1 MDPSAIDGRSARAL
15 RTREAIVD
23 ALLALIDDGE
33 LKPPAPR
40 IAQRAGVSLRS
51 IYQHFDDLEALF
63 AAAHQRYTDRLLAMI
78 EEIPGEG
85 PLDERLDRF
94 VAQRARILEAVTPAR
109 RAALLQEPFSQR
121 LREGRDRIYQVG
133 VLEVKRVFRAELD
146 ALGRDEGDDMLA
158 AVSMASS
165 WEAWDQLRLGGLDP
179 EGAHRVMRMMLAAL
193 LGGTR

>member
-94 VAQRARILEAVTPAR
+94 VAQRARILEVVTPAR
-109 RAALLQEPFSQR
+109 RAALLQEPFSER

-133 VLEVKRVFRAELD
+133 MLEVKRVFRSELE
-146 ALGRDEGDDMLA
+146 ALGDDEAEDMLA

-165 WEAWDQLRLGGLDP
+165 WEAWDQLRIGGLEP
-179 EGAHRVMRMMLAAL
+179 EGARRVMRMMLAAL